1 MKFLKPMVVPLAMSA
16 VLAAPVSADEY
27 SLQNAFPKGLPTLG
41 PSADYFAELVKGAT
55 DGEIDFTHYGA
66 GELSPPNE
74 ILDNVGSGALDAG
87 WSFAPYNAGKVPAA
101 QLFGAIPFGPDPA
114 KYLAWI
120 HQGGGLA
127 IWEKIYEPFG
137 VVPMPCAVGLP
148 EAGGWFNKEI
158 NSPDDFKGLKMRIG
172 GIGGQVLAKLGAS
185 TQSLPAGEIYTSLET
200 GRLDATEFGWPE
212 IDKLL
217 GFQKIAKNYYFPG
230 WHNPG
235 GLIELLINKDLWE
248 SFSETQQNVIRNAC
262 RATASNF
269 LEIGS
274 AAQPAV
280 LAEFEEAGV
289 SVKRFPD
296 EVLAALAEATEEV
309 YAEESEKD
317 PLFKEVIDSYRAFSE
332 QYDAY
337 QALNQ

>member
-1 MKFLKPMVVPLAMSA
+1 MKMIKTLAIACVLVSPASA
-16 VLAAPVSADEY
+16 KEY

-66 GELSPPNE
+66 GELSPPGE

-87 WSFAPYNAGKVPAA
+87 WSFAPYNADKVPAA
-101 QLFGAIPFGPDPA
+101 QLFGAIPFGPDPV

-120 HQGGGLA
+120 HQGGGLE
-127 IWEKIYEPFG
+127 IWEKIYEPYD
-137 VVPMPCAVGLP
+137 VIPMPCAVGLP

-158 NSPDDFKGLKMRIG
+158 NSPEDFEGLRMRIG
-172 GIGGQVLAKLGAS
+172 GIGGQVMAKLGAS
-185 TQSLPAGEIYTSLET
+185 AQSLPAGEIYTSLET
-200 GRLDATEFGWPE
+200 GRLDATEFAWPE

-217 GFQKIAKNYYFPG
+217 GFQNIAKNYYFPG

-235 GLIELLINKDLWE
+235 GLIELVINKELWDSWDE
-248 SFSETQQNVIRNAC
+248 SQQDIVRNAC
-262 RATASNF
+262 RATASTF

-274 AAQPAV
+274 AAQPGV
-280 LAEFEEAGV
+280 LSEFEEAGV
-289 SVKRFPD
+289 TIKRFPD
-296 EVLAALAEATEEV
+296 EVLEALAKATEEV
-309 YAEESEKD
+309 YAEESAKD

-332 QYDAY
+332 QYDVY
-337 QALNQ
+337 QTLNQ